1 MDVEKTWSSLDDK
14 ALIKDVAM
22 KGKFISNAIKY
33 LAERNKTSIE
43 AAKEL
48 FLDEVSQYVNS
59 LVKGKQLHRASRV
72 LTNVQLDEFHYLY
85 DCYQV
90 CCCSVIPLSHCRSFL
105 HFLSTGRRRRG
116 CEISNKR
123 ATAQSEP

>member
-1 MDVEKTWSSLDDK
+1 MEALWSSQDDK

-22 KGKFISNAIKY
+22 KGKFISNAIKF

-43 AAKEL
+43 VAKEL

-59 LVKGKQLHRASRV
+59 LIRGKQLHRASRV
-72 LTNVQLDEFHYLY
+72 LNNVQLDEFYYLY

-90 CCCSVIPLSHCRSFL
+90 CFCSSSHLVIVVQSRTLID
-105 HFLSTGRRRRG
+105 RRKK
-116 CEISNKR
+116 KR
-123 ATAQSEP
+123 L